1 MRDHHVIGIA
11 AAVVVATWQ
20 GTAAAF
26 VATLVLAVARF
37 PARAVVLALLLAM
50 LASVLGVRAWEHSQP
65 RHLGPFT
72 GWARIAADPVP
83 RGAGLRVTLE
93 IDGERFDAW
102 CYGRL
107 RATFDDRQAGDR
119 AWIVATREAVPADD
133 RYHAAIRH
141 VVGRVR
147 FEIVGD
153 LVEGDALARSANR
166 VRAAV
171 QRSAERS
178 MGDVDAALFTGLVIG
193 DDRRQPDSVVD
204 QFRAAGLSHLT
215 AVSGQNVAYLL
226 AAAAPALRRLRPWWR
241 WSATVVLVGWFM
253 MATRFEPSVVRA
265 GAMGM
270 LAATAFVT
278 GRDVRPIRLLSLAV
292 IALVLIDPLL
302 VWSVGFWLSVGATVG
317 VCAIAPRLEPHL
329 PGPAWL
335 RSPLAVTLGAQAGVA
350 VPSVLVFGRLPVTAL
365 PANLLAVPVAGF
377 VMLYGLPVG
386 LLASTF
392 PAPVTRLAMV
402 PATVGTRWVGLVA
415 AVAAAAEPSPRWSIA
430 AWAVLLGTLSWL
442 AVRRW
447 HRPRP
452 RVPI

>member
-11 AAVVVATWQ
+11 AAVVFATWRGSAGVVI
-20 GTAAAF
+20 GT
-26 VATLVLAVARF
+26 VVLAMARF
-37 PARAVVLALLLAM
+37 PARAVVVALVLGT
-50 LASVLGVRAWEHSQP
+50 LASVLAVRAWEHAQP
-65 RHLGPFT
+65 RQLGPFS
-72 GWARIAADPVP
+72 GWARLAADPVP

-119 AWIVATREAVPADD
+119 AWVVATREALPNDD
-133 RYHAAIRH
+133 RYRAAIRH

-147 FEIVGD
+147 FDIVGD
-153 LVEGDALARSANR
+153 VVEGDALARSANR
-166 VRAAV
+166 VRAAL
-171 QRSAERS
+171 QRSADRS
-178 MGDVDAALFTGLVIG
+178 MSDVDAALFTGLVIG
-193 DDRRQPDSVVD
+193 DDRRQPDAVVE

-226 AAAAPALRRLRPWWR
+226 AAAGPALRRLRPWWR
-241 WSATVVLVGWFM
+241 WSATVGLVGWFM

-278 GRDVRPIRLLSLAV
+278 GRNVRPVRLLAMAV
-292 IALVLIDPLL
+292 VALVLVDPLL
-302 VWSVGFWLSVGATVG
+302 VWSVGFWLSVGATLG

-329 PGPAWL
+329 PGPGWL
-335 RSPLAVTLGAQAGVA
+335 RTPLAVTLGAQLGVA
-350 VPSVLVFGRLPVTAL
+350 LPSVLVFGRLPVSAL

-386 LLASTF
+386 LVASLF
-392 PAPVTRLAMV
+392 PAAVTRLAML
-402 PATVGTRWVGLVA
+402 PAAVGTHWVGLVA
-415 AVAAAAEPSPRWSIA
+415 AVAATAEPSPRWSIA
-430 AWAVLLGTLSWL
+430 AWAVLLTALACV

-447 HRPRP
+447 RRPRP